1 MTISRIQCLKQRFLL
16 LGILGVAVVLTAAI
30 AMLFNP
36 DVAWHG
42 QVKHCRLAVTELAKS
57 LYNGSQMPVLVRRDE
72 RLGSMC
78 PDQVPMN
85 LPRGTTVPISIISV
99 AHPVVTE
106 FRFSD
111 AGLVCT
117 YHWDSVA
124 EPGTVKTTKEL
135 KPEDYDL
142 VLGNLGRQKYQQM
155 PTFGPGAFDLSRL
168 NLVGYQKF
176 AKIAPNAKEFFRN
189 VPRVYYYNRGST
201 YEPPGFEQFDEN
213 LRSAIQSAQFFSIAS
228 LSSMAVLGL
237 PLISLGLM
245 GVGRLYT
252 EYCRLSYDG
261 WIMPLW
267 PFVKSSDLALDDE
280 IWRSCHAKR
289 LKTYCKSRRKTQ
301 EEQRQLK
308 RANLRLR
315 ELLCRF
321 PEYSPEHQ
329 EVLSAM
335 DGCPLADKHR
345 VASRLELA
353 LKAANRQPAVPETSE
368 SRTDRI
374 GKLIDTLERITNP
387 KYRHEIS
394 KACTQA
400 LALAETDY
408 RQAKAILAEAH
419 RIQSARNREDKYDP
433 RLAC

>member
-1 MTISRIQCLKQRFLL
+1 MTISRIQRLKQRFLL
-16 LGILGVAVVLTAAI
+16 LGVLGVAVVFTAAI

-57 LYNGSQMPVLVRRDE
+57 LYSGSQMPVLVRRDE
-72 RLGSMC
+72 HLGSAC

-85 LPRGTTVPISIISV
+85 LPRNITVPISIISV

-111 AGLVCT
+111 DGLVCT
-117 YHWDSVA
+117 YHWDSIT
-124 EPGTVKTTKEL
+124 EPGMAKTAKEL

-155 PTFGPGAFDLSRL
+155 PTFGPGAYDLSRL
-168 NLVGYQKF
+168 NLAGYQKF
-176 AKIAPNAKEFFRN
+176 ARIAPNAKEFFRN
-189 VPRVYYYNRGST
+189 VPRVYYYNRGSA

-213 LRSAIQSAQFFSIAS
+213 LRSAVQSAQFFSIAS
-228 LSSMAVLGL
+228 LSSMAVFGL
-237 PLISLGLM
+237 PLVSLGLM
-245 GVGRLYT
+245 GVGRLYA
-252 EYCRLSYDG
+252 EYCKLSYDG

-267 PFVKSSDLALDDE
+267 PFIKSSDLALDDE
-280 IWRSCHAKR
+280 IWRSCRAKR
-289 LKTYCKSRRKTQ
+289 LKTYFKSRRKTQ
-301 EEQRQLK
+301 EEQRQLE

-315 ELLCRF
+315 ELLYRF
-321 PEYSPEHQ
+321 PEYSPEYQ
-329 EVLSAM
+329 EALLAM
-335 DGCPLADKHR
+335 
-345 VASRLELA
+345 ELA
-353 LKAANRQPAVPETSE
+353 LKAVNKQPIAPAASE

-374 GKLIDTLERITNP
+374 NKLIATLERITNP

-394 KACTQA
+394 GACAQA